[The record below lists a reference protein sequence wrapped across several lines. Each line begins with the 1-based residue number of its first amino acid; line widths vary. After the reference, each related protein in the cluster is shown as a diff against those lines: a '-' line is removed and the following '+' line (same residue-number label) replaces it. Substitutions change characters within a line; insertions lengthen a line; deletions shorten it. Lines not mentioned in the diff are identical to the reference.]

1 MTNRKKWMIALVLTS
16 VCNGLWAQKSEWT
29 LRDCIDYSLQNNISL
44 KKNRVALL
52 KTETD
57 IKEAKAG
64 LLPDLNASTSQS
76 LQYRPFQKTAG
87 NLESS
92 GIAVPAADK
101 TTQSGSYGIN
111 ASWTVWDG
119 GKKRMAVQA
128 GELSHAMAG
137 LTAAA
142 TANTIQEQIARLY
155 IQILYLKESDK
166 VNEELV
172 RQDSA
177 VCERGKELMAQGQL
191 SSADVAQLSAQVSS
205 GRYDLVNVRTQTAA
219 YETQLRQLLELA
231 PEENIG
237 IAPLTVADEA
247 VLAPIPDKTGIYAAA
262 LRTRPE
268 IESGELAV
276 AQSRLAT
283 KMARAGRYP
292 SVSMT
297 GGLGDSHITGARS
310 NFFSQMKTNFA
321 ANLGVSVHIP
331 ILDNRKTKSATERA
345 QADELTALLDLEDS
359 RKQLYSNIETY
370 WLDAWNSRQ
379 RYLASRDNVQSRQT
393 SYDLIQEQFRLG
405 LRNIAE
411 LLNSRGEPL
420 MARQNLLQDKY
431 TSLLNRTLLEFY
443 GGKEIS
449 L

>member
-1 MTNRKKWMIALVLTS
+1 MENCKKWMLALFLAS
-16 VCNGLWAQKSEWT
+16 ACNGLRAQKSEWT
-29 LRDCIDYSLQNNISL
+29 LRDCIDYALQNNIGL
-44 KKNRVALL
+44 KKNRTAIL

-57 IKEAKAG
+57 IREAKAG
-64 LLPDLNASTSQS
+64 LLPGLNASASQN
-76 LQYRPFQKTAG
+76 LQYRPFQETAG
-87 NLESS
+87 NLVN
-92 GIAVPAADK
+92 GNMAVSAADK
-101 TTQSGSYGIN
+101 TTQSGSYGIS

-119 GKKRMAVQA
+119 GKKRMAVKA
-128 GELSHAMAG
+128 SELAHSMAG

-155 IQILYLKESDK
+155 IQILYLKEAAQ
-166 VNEELV
+166 VNGELV

-177 VCERGKELMAQGQL
+177 VWERGKELMAQGQL

-205 GRYDLVNVRTQTAA
+205 GRYDLVNVQTQTAA
-219 YETQLRQLLELA
+219 YETQLRQLLELD

-237 IAPLTVADEA
+237 IVPLTVADEA
-247 VLAPIPDKTGIYAAA
+247 VLAPIPDKAGIYTAA

-268 IESGELAV
+268 IENGELAV
-276 AQSRLAT
+276 AQSRLTT

-297 GGLGDSHITGARS
+297 GGLNDSHITGARN

-321 ANLGVSVHIP
+321 ANLGVSVSIP

-345 QADELTALLDLEDS
+345 LADELTARLDLEDT
-359 RKQLYSNIETY
+359 RKQLYSSIESY
-370 WLDAWNSRQ
+370 WLDASNSRQ
-379 RYLASRDNVQSRQT
+379 KYLASRDNVQSRQT
-393 SYDLIQEQFRLG
+393 SYDLIREQFRLG

-411 LLNSRGEPL
+411 LLNSRGEL
-420 MARQNLLQDKY
+420 LTARQNLLQDKY